1 MARPHVPCEVKGCRE
16 PAAWIVWSLH
26 VLPSALCDRSAWKT
40 IGIMHAAG
48 QPALALPLVFSL
60 S

>member
-1 MARPHVPCEVKGCRE
+1 MARDRVPCEVKGCRE

-26 VLPSALCDRSAWKT
+26 INPAVLCDHSAWSF
-40 IGIMHAAG
+40 IGLMHDSG
-48 QPALALPLVFSL
+48 QAALALPLICSL